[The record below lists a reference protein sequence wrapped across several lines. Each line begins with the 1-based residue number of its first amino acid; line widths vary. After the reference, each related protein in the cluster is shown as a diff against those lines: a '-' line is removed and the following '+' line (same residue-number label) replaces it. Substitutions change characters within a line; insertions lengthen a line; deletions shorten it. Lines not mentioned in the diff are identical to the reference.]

1 MSLEKEKFAWV
12 RRERERSACVWL
24 KSFYSETRNASEK
37 EKRERYYESLLRAV
51 KNHKSKIRE
60 NFYGRRKMDVLI
72 AKLNH
77 DVLND
82 MRVSEQLIIYSL
94 STFVSFL
101 RRKKGEAFSMVK
113 SGIFTVVVVTTAV

>member
-1 MSLEKEKFAWV
+1 
-12 RRERERSACVWL
+12 
-24 KSFYSETRNASEK
+24 
-37 EKRERYYESLLRAV
+37 
-51 KNHKSKIRE
+51 
-60 NFYGRRKMDVLI
+60 MDVLI
-72 AKLNH
+72 AQLNH